1 MRIEGKEWENYRTM
15 VFTIIIVL
23 IVALVL
29 VGVIV
34 NAIQQHKNKVES
46 ERRTELS
53 KQKGI
58 IDNTES
64 ALLGAEQIPISQRLI
79 FIMQRR
85 ILAAMKVAKQMGD
98 NATGSNERVKTAEDA
113 LKAIDVNAPPPAEDA
128 FQLPQGD
135 KQVIQFIRGI
145 KSLRALL
152 RSEFKKNRIESR
164 VFLAEDKLLER
175 LQLRAN
181 VDTLM
186 RRGDTAIK
194 NNQLGSAR
202 QCLEKAIGAL
212 SSQPNPDE
220 FITARKAQLEEQ
232 LLNIET
238 TLKKANSQ
246 DVAKKEES
254 ERNELDELF
263 AEKKKW

>member
-1 MRIEGKEWENYRTM
+1 M

-29 VGVIV
+29 IGVIV
-34 NAIQQHKNKVES
+34 NAFQQHKNKIES
-46 ERRTELS
+46 DRRTEIA
-53 KQKGI
+53 KQKSI
-58 IDNTES
+58 IDNTEA
-64 ALLGAEQIPISQRLI
+64 ALLGAEQIPISQRLV
-79 FIMQRR
+79 FVLQRR
-85 ILAAMKVAKQMGD
+85 ILTAMKSAKQMGD
-98 NATGSNERVKTAEDA
+98 NATGSVERVKTAEDN
-113 LKAIDVNAPPPAEDA
+113 LKAIDISQAPPSEDN

-145 KSLRALL
+145 KTLRSLLRA
-152 RSEFKKNRIESR
+152 EFKKNRIESR

-181 VDTLM
+181 VETLM
-186 RRGDTAIK
+186 RRGENSIK

-212 SSQPNPDE
+212 AAQPNPDE
-220 FITARKAQLEEQ
+220 FITLRKAQLEEQ
-232 LLNIET
+232 LRNLESN
-238 TLKKANSQ
+238 LKNANSR

-254 ERNELDELF
+254 EKNELDDLF
-263 AEKKKW
+263 SEKKKW

>member
-1 MRIEGKEWENYRTM
+1 M
-15 VFTIIIVL
+15 L

-29 VGVIV
+29 VGIIV
-34 NAIQQHKNKVES
+34 NAVQQHKNKMEN
-46 ERRTELS
+46 ERRAEVS
-53 KQKGI
+53 KQKSI
-58 IDNTES
+58 VDNTEA
-64 ALLGAEQIPISQRLI
+64 ALLASEQIPISQRLI
-79 FIMQRR
+79 FILQRR
-85 ILAAMKVAKQMGD
+85 ILGALKAAKNIGD
-98 NATGSNERVKTAEDA
+98 NVTGSNQRIKTVEDS
-113 LKAIDVNAPPPAEDA
+113 LKAIELNTPPPSEDS
-128 FQLPQGD
+128 FQLPQSD

-145 KSLRALL
+145 KTMRALL
-152 RSEFKKNRIESR
+152 RAEFKKGKIESR
-164 VFLAEDKLLER
+164 VFVAEDKLLER

-181 VDTLM
+181 VDTLI

-212 SSQPNPDE
+212 AAQPNPDE
-220 FITARKAQLEEQ
+220 FIVARQAQLEDQ
-232 LLNIET
+232 LLNIEKN
-238 TLKKANSQ
+238 LKTANSR

>member
-1 MRIEGKEWENYRTM
+1 M

-23 IVALVL
+23 IVGLVL
-29 VGVIV
+29 VGIIV
-34 NAIQQHKNKVES
+34 NAMQQHKNKIETD
-46 ERRTELS
+46 RRVELS

-64 ALLGAEQIPISQRLI
+64 ALTTAEQIPISQRLV

-85 ILAAMKVAKQMGD
+85 ILAAIKAAKQMGD
-98 NATGSNERVKTAEDA
+98 NATGSNDRIKTAEDT
-113 LKAIDVNAPPPAEDA
+113 LKAIDVNEPAPSEDS
-128 FQLPQGD
+128 FKLPQGD
-135 KQVIQFIRGI
+135 KQVISFIRGI
-145 KSLRALL
+145 KTLRALL

-181 VDTLM
+181 VDTLI

-194 NNQLGSAR
+194 NNKLGSAR
-202 QCLEKAIGAL
+202 QCLEKAIDAL
-212 SSQPNPDE
+212 AAQPNQDE
-220 FITARKAQLEEQ
+220 FIVARKAQLEDQ
-232 LLNIET
+232 LLNIESN
-238 TLKKANSQ
+238 LKSANSR

-254 ERNELDELF
+254 ERDELDDLF

>member
-1 MRIEGKEWENYRTM
+1 MM
-15 VFTIIIVL
+15 FTIIIVL

-29 VGVIV
+29 VGIIV
-34 NAIQQHKNKVES
+34 NAIQQHKDKVEGD
-46 ERRTELS
+46 RRTELS
-53 KQKGI
+53 KQKSI
-58 IDNTES
+58 IDNTET
-64 ALLGAEQIPISQRLI
+64 ALLNAEQIPISQRLI
-79 FIMQRR
+79 FVMRRR
-85 ILAAMKVAKQMGD
+85 ILAAMKAAKQMGD
-98 NATGSNERVKTAEDA
+98 NATGSNERVKSAEEG
-113 LKAIDVNAPPPAEDA
+113 LKAIEVNKPPPSEDS

-145 KSLRALL
+145 KTLRALL

-181 VDTLM
+181 IDTLM

-220 FITARKAQLEEQ
+220 FILTRKAQLEEQ
-232 LLNIET
+232 LLNIEKN
-238 TLKKANSQ
+238 LKTANQ
-246 DVAKKEES
+246 KDVAKKEES
-254 ERNELDELF
+254 ERSEIDELF
-263 AEKKKW
+263 GDKKKW

>member
-1 MRIEGKEWENYRTM
+1 M

-34 NAIQQHKNKVES
+34 NAIQQHKNIIES
-46 ERRTELS
+46 ERRSDLS
-53 KQKGI
+53 KQKSI
-58 IDNTES
+58 IDNTEG

-85 ILAAMKVAKQMGD
+85 ILAAMKATKQMGD
-98 NATGSNERVKTAEDA
+98 NNTGSNERVKAAEDS
-113 LKAIDVNAPPPAEDA
+113 LKSIDVNKPPTSEDS

-145 KSLRALL
+145 KTLRALL

-164 VFLAEDKLLER
+164 VFLAEDRLLER

-181 VDTLM
+181 VDTLK
-186 RRGDTAIK
+186 RRGDMAIK

-212 SSQPNPDE
+212 SAQPNPDE
-220 FITARKAQLEEQ
+220 FIIARKAQLEDD
-232 LLNIET
+232 LLNIED

-254 ERNELDELF
+254 ERNELDDLF

>member
-1 MRIEGKEWENYRTM
+1 M

-34 NAIQQHKNKVES
+34 NAIQQHKNKIES
-46 ERRTELS
+46 ERRAELS

-58 IDNTES
+58 IDNTEA
-64 ALLGAEQIPISQRLI
+64 ALIAAEQIPISQRLI
-79 FIMQRR
+79 FILQRR
-85 ILAAMKVAKQMGD
+85 ILAAMKAAKQMGD
-98 NATGSNERVKTAEDA
+98 NASGANERIKNAEEN
-113 LKAIDVNAPPPAEDA
+113 LKGIDINKPPPSEDS
-128 FQLPQGD
+128 FQLPQSD

-145 KSLRALL
+145 KNMRALL
-152 RSEFKKNRIESR
+152 RSEFKKGKIESR
-164 VFLAEDKLLER
+164 VFLAEDKILER

-181 VDTLM
+181 VDTLI
-186 RRGDTAIK
+186 RRGEGAMK

-212 SSQPNPDE
+212 SAQPNPDD
-220 FITARKAQLEEQ
+220 FIVARKAQLEEQ
-232 LLNIET
+232 LNNIEKS
-238 TLKKANSQ
+238 LKSVNSR

-254 ERNELDELF
+254 ERDELDELF